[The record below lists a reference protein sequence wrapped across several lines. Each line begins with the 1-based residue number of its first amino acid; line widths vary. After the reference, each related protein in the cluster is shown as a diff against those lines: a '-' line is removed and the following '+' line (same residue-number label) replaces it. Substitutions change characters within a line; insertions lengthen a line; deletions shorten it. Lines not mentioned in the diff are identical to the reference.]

1 MIAQGLART
10 YHLPALR
17 LCRAVVTSEA
27 GSGGLGVMGLAK
39 MVAAGAV
46 SLVGIL
52 TVDPLELSEV
62 LANGWSE
69 RFVKLA
75 REAGKLIRQ

>member
-1 MIAQGLART
+1 M
-10 YHLPALR
+10 
-17 LCRAVVTSEA
+17 TSEA

-39 MVAAGAV
+39 MVAVGAV

-75 REAGKLIRQ
+75 RKAGKLIRQ

>member
-1 MIAQGLART
+1 M
-10 YHLPALR
+10 
-17 LCRAVVTSEA
+17 TSEA

-46 SLVGIL
+46 FLVGIL

-69 RFVKLA
+69 RFVKLV
-75 REAGKLIRQ
+75 REAEKLIRQ